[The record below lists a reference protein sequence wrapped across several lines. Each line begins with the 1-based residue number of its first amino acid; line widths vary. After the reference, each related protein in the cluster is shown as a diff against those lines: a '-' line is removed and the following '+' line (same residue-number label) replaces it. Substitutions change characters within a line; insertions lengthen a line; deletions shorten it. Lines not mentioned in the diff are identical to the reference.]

1 MRILSNLKVLVGKVV
16 KDGHIVDKLIKGSF
30 WISFAGVLSKAVS
43 LVGAILLARIFGVQD
58 YGKWGVLISTIMSF
72 SMFASAGMGLTATK
86 YIAYY
91 NSLNESKT
99 EVIEVTSLVLIISVI
114 FGTFFS
120 AILFF
125 GSSYISNNL
134 FSESALVLPIKLIS
148 CSLLFLSING
158 AVQGIFLGH
167 QSFKIVSLL
176 NVIFGIINY
185 PLIVVL
191 SYYGGLNGGAV
202 GYSISVLIC
211 ALLMLW
217 KVYKEFYYK
226 KKHNH
231 LSVSHLAIK
240 YKRILLNYS
249 FPAIFGGAL
258 VAPVLWLADIIVANS
273 SGGFENLGF
282 FQAGN
287 RIKELIIFVPSV
299 LSTMIVP
306 LLSSLLKKKETFQR
320 VVKFN
325 LILNLS
331 ISFVISIPLIIFSS
345 FIMSLFGEEFTS
357 HNSVIVLM
365 CIASILITYNSVVG
379 KIIASSGNMWFGFLF
394 NSIWGVILLSLTYIL
409 VRVCNAGSEGYAM
422 AFLLS
427 YFIHSVIQT
436 LYLKNFRKKNEN
448 RNSDNM
454 V

>member
-1 MRILSNLKVLVGKVV
+1 
-16 KDGHIVDKLIKGSF
+16 
-30 WISFAGVLSKAVS
+30 
-43 LVGAILLARIFGVQD
+43 
-58 YGKWGVLISTIMSF
+58 
-72 SMFASAGMGLTATK
+72 
-86 YIAYY
+86 
-91 NSLNESKT
+91 
-99 EVIEVTSLVLIISVI
+99 
-114 FGTFFS
+114 
-120 AILFF
+120 
-125 GSSYISNNL
+125 
-134 FSESALVLPIKLIS
+134 
-148 CSLLFLSING
+148 
-158 AVQGIFLGH
+158 
-167 QSFKIVSLL
+167 
-176 NVIFGIINY
+176 
-185 PLIVVL
+185 
-191 SYYGGLNGGAV
+191 
-202 GYSISVLIC
+202 
-211 ALLMLW
+211 
-217 KVYKEFYYK
+217 
-226 KKHNH
+226 
-231 LSVSHLAIK
+231 
-240 YKRILLNYS
+240 
-249 FPAIFGGAL
+249 
-258 VAPVLWLADIIVANS
+258 
-273 SGGFENLGF
+273 
-282 FQAGN
+282 
-287 RIKELIIFVPSV
+287 
-299 LSTMIVP
+299 MIVP